1 MPRDFCDNPLRMMLN
16 QEVITEAETAGI
28 QIPGGN
34 AVILPEGSR
43 IYITQMLGNSITAA
57 TDIGLVRISREEAAR
72 SGIIPPE
79 QSVVESDD
87 NLTLEERIWKV
98 LRNIYDPE
106 IPVDIV
112 NLGLV
117 YGVEVI
123 PQQEGGS
130 HVNVQMTLT
139 APGCG
144 MGPHL
149 MAEAEA
155 GIASLDGVCNVN
167 VEFVWDPPWNQDM
180 MSEEARMQLGLI

>member
-1 MPRDFCDNPLRMMLN
+1 MLN
-16 QEVITEAETAGI
+16 QEIITSAEIAAV

-43 IYITQMLGNSITAA
+43 IYITQMLGSTLTAA
-57 TDIGLVRISREEAAR
+57 TDTGMVRISRAEAAQA
-72 SGIIPPE
+72 GIVPE
-79 QSVVESDD
+79 AEPEKENDAELSLQDRV
-87 NLTLEERIWKV
+87 WKV
-98 LRNIYDPE
+98 LGDIYDPE

-117 YGVEVI
+117 YSVEVI
-123 PQQEGGS
+123 EQKDGS
-130 HVNVQMTLT
+130 SCVNVQMTLT

-155 GIASLDGVCNVN
+155 GIAALDGVSEVN
-167 VEFVWDPPWNQDM
+167 VDFVWDPPWNQEM
-180 MSEEARMQLGLI
+180 MSEEARMQLGMI

>member
-1 MPRDFCDNPLRMMLN
+1 MLN
-16 QEVITEAETAGI
+16 SEIVTEAEMAAV

-34 AVILPEGSR
+34 AVVLPAASR

-57 TDIGLVRISREEAAR
+57 TDVGLVRISRNQAIAGGVLPPDAEESTQVEGDR
-72 SGIIPPE
+72 DSPLE
-79 QSVVESDD
+79 QRVWQVLSD
-87 NLTLEERIWKV
+87 
-98 LRNIYDPE
+98 IYDPE

-117 YGVEVI
+117 YSVAVV
-123 PQQEGGS
+123 PQQDGTS
-130 HVNVQMTLT
+130 CVHVRMTLT

-155 GIASLDGVCNVN
+155 NIAALPGVGEVQ
-167 VEFVWDPPWNQDM
+167 VEFVWDPPWNQNM
-180 MSEEARMQLGLI
+180 MSEEARMQLGML

>member
-1 MPRDFCDNPLRMMLN
+1 MQSNFCDNPLRAMLN

-43 IYITQMLGNSITAA
+43 IYITQMLGNSLTAA
-57 TDIGLVRISREEAAR
+57 TDIGLVRISRQEAAR
-72 SGIIPPE
+72 AGIIPPE

-87 NLTLEERIWKV
+87 NLTLEERVWKV

-123 PQQEGGS
+123 ALPEGGN

-144 MGPHL
+144 MGPHM
-149 MAEAEA
+149 MAEAET
-155 GIASLDGVCNVN
+155 GIAALEGVNNVD

>member
-1 MPRDFCDNPLRMMLN
+1 MWGIFCHNALHAMLN
-16 QEVITEAETAGI
+16 QEVYTEAEAAAI

-43 IYITQMLGNSITAA
+43 IYVTQMLGNYITAA
-57 TDIGLVRISREEAAR
+57 SDIGLVRISREEAAR
-72 SGIIPPE
+72 CGIIPPAE
-79 QSVVESDD
+79 SVVESDD
-87 NLTLEERIWKV
+87 NLTLEERVWKV
-98 LRNIYDPE
+98 LGNIYDPE

-112 NLGLV
+112 NLGLI

-130 HVNVQMTLT
+130 QVNVQMTLT

-144 MGPHL
+144 MGPHI
-149 MAEAEA
+149 MAEAEINISA
-155 GIASLDGVCNVN
+155 LEGVKAVD

-180 MSEEARMQLGLI
+180 MTEEARMQLGLI

>member
-1 MPRDFCDNPLRMMLN
+1 MQGEFCDNRLRDMLN

-43 IYITQMLGNSITAA
+43 IYITQMLGNSLTAA

-72 SGIIPPE
+72 AGIIPPE

-123 PQQEGGS
+123 AQKEGGS

-149 MAEAEA
+149 MAEAEM
-155 GIASLDGVCNVN
+155 GIAALEGVCNVN

>member
-1 MPRDFCDNPLRMMLN
+1 MLN
-16 QEVITEAETAGI
+16 SEIVTEAEMAAV

-34 AVILPEGSR
+34 TVVLPAASR

-57 TDIGLVRISREEAAR
+57 TDVGLVRISRDQAIAGGVLAADAA
-72 SGIIPPE
+72 GEMQPA
-79 QSVVESDD
+79 ESE
-87 NLTLEERIWKV
+87 NLPLEKRVWRV
-98 LRNIYDPE
+98 LSDIFDPE

-117 YGVEVI
+117 YSVEVT
-123 PQQEGGS
+123 PQQDGTS
-130 HVNVQMTLT
+130 CVHVRMTLT

-155 GIASLDGVCNVN
+155 NIAALPGVGEVQ

-180 MSEEARMQLGLI
+180 MSEEARMQLGML

>member
-1 MPRDFCDNPLRMMLN
+1 MLN
-16 QEVITEAETAGI
+16 SEIVTGAEMAAV

-34 AVILPEGSR
+34 AVVLPEASR

-57 TDIGLVRISREEAAR
+57 TDIGMVRITREQAIAA
-72 SGIIPPE
+72 GVLPPDAAA
-79 QSVVESDD
+79 SSNPTDAD
-87 NLTLEERIWKV
+87 ANLTLEQRVWQT
-98 LRNIYDPE
+98 LSDIYDPE

-117 YGVEVI
+117 YSVEVI
-123 PQQEGGS
+123 PQADGTS
-130 HVNVQMTLT
+130 CVNVRMTLT

-155 GIASLDGVCNVN
+155 NIAALPGVGEVQ

-180 MSEEARMQLGLI
+180 MSEEAKMQLGML

>member
-1 MPRDFCDNPLRMMLN
+1 MLN
-16 QEVITEAETAGI
+16 QEVYTEAEAAAI

-43 IYITQMLGNSITAA
+43 IYVTQMLGNYITAA
-57 TDIGLVRISREEAAR
+57 SDIGLVRISREEAAR
-72 SGIIPPE
+72 CGIIPPAE
-79 QSVVESDD
+79 SVKESDD
-87 NLTLEERIWKV
+87 NLTLEERVWKV
-98 LRNIYDPE
+98 LGNIYDPE

-112 NLGLV
+112 NLGLI

-130 HVNVQMTLT
+130 QVNVQMTLT

-144 MGPHL
+144 MGPHI
-149 MAEAEA
+149 MAEAEVNISA
-155 GIASLDGVCNVN
+155 LEGVKAVD

-180 MSEEARMQLGLI
+180 MTEEARMQLGLI

>member
-1 MPRDFCDNPLRMMLN
+1 M
-16 QEVITEAETAGI
+16 TAV

-34 AVILPEGSR
+34 VVVLPAASR

-57 TDIGLVRISREEAAR
+57 TDIGMVRISRDQAAAAGVLPAD
-72 SGIIPPE
+72 SAE
-79 QSVVESDD
+79 TQQSEGDMD
-87 NLTLEERIWKV
+87 LTLEQRVWQV
-98 LRNIYDPE
+98 LSDIYDPE

-117 YGVEVI
+117 YSVEVI
-123 PQQEGGS
+123 PQQEGTNCV
-130 HVNVQMTLT
+130 HVRMTLT

-155 GIASLDGVCNVN
+155 NIAALPGVGEVQ
-167 VEFVWDPPWNQDM
+167 VEFVWDPPWNQEM
-180 MSEEARMQLGLI
+180 MSEEARMQLGML